1 MLISC
6 LLLVVANVSRAETP
20 SSPWVDAPA
29 TPHYFAISVEDP
41 ERAARWYEHAFG
53 LALLDDTTDEN
64 GRWRIINVSNDA
76 LFVEII
82 WAARDVSVENPRGI
96 AKVGFGVNDVDA
108 VADRV
113 EADTG
118 TRPKVLAFA
127 PHGIR
132 LLQLQDPD
140 GNIIQLTS
148 PLLP

>member
-1 MLISC
+1 
-6 LLLVVANVSRAETP
+6 
-20 SSPWVDAPA
+20 
-29 TPHYFAISVEDP
+29 
-41 ERAARWYEHAFG
+41 
-53 LALLDDTTDEN
+53 
-64 GRWRIINVSNDA
+64 
-76 LFVEII
+76 
-82 WAARDVSVENPRGI
+82 
-96 AKVGFGVNDVDA
+96 VGFGVNDVDA

-113 EADTG
+113 GADTG